1 MNRPMTDIGL
11 RRRSLVAAA
20 GSFSMLAAAGSALA
34 QQKFPLLKV
43 LCTFAPGGTTDL
55 LSRKV
60 ALNMPAGYAGSVI
73 VENKAG
79 AAGQVG
85 VSYAKTLPSDGSVIL
100 QTAMT
105 MFTLSQHT
113 QKEPLPY
120 DPVADFV
127 PLTAGCCMDYA
138 YAVGPMV
145 PASVRTVPEYLA
157 WVKRDSKHAT
167 VATAGVVSLIVGA
180 VLGKSAGV
188 ELVNV
193 SYKGGALAVQDTI
206 AGNVPALITTLGDVL
221 PHLGEGKLRLIAV
234 TSDKRN
240 PFVPNVPSF
249 AEQGVA
255 DMVHKVYFSFFAH
268 AKTPA
273 DIVASHSAA
282 LRTALRQK
290 DVVDS
295 LGRATMEVV
304 PSDLK
309 ETAELFARDRAKW
322 SSLIAKVGY
331 KPA

>member
-1 MNRPMTDIGL
+1 MSAIDKTFGS
-11 RRRSLVAAA
+11 RRRDIIAVA
-20 GSFSMLAAAGSALA
+20 GTLPLLAAAGALHA
-34 QQKFPLLKV
+34 QQKFPLLKIV
-43 LCTFAPGGTTDL
+43 CTFAPGGTTDL

-85 VSYAKTLPSDGSVIL
+85 VSYVRTLPTDGSVIL

-105 MFTLSQHT
+105 MFTLSQHV
-113 QKEPLPY
+113 QKDPLPY
-120 DPVADFV
+120 DPVADFI

-157 WVKRDSKHAT
+157 WVRRDAKHAT

-180 VLGKSAGV
+180 VLGKAAGID
-188 ELVNV
+188 LVNV

-206 AGNVPALITTLGDVL
+206 AGNVPALVTTLGDVL
-221 PHLGEGKLRLIAV
+221 PHLGEGRLRLIAV
-234 TSDKRN
+234 TSDKRS
-240 PFVPNVPSF
+240 PFVPNVATF

-255 DMVHKVYFSFFAH
+255 DMVHRVYFSFFAH
-268 AKTPA
+268 AKMPA
-273 DIVASHSAA
+273 EVIAAHSAA
-282 LRTALRQK
+282 LRASLKQQ

-304 PSDLK
+304 ATDLK
-309 ETAELFARDRAKW
+309 ETSELFSRDRAKW
-322 SSLIAKVGY
+322 AALIAKVGY
-331 KPA
+331 KPT

>member
-1 MNRPMTDIGL
+1 MNR
-11 RRRSLVAAA
+11 RRDL
-20 GSFSMLAAAGSALA
+20 LAATSALSLLSASGMARA
-34 QQKFPLLKV
+34 QQKFGLLKI

-55 LSRKV
+55 LSRTV
-60 ALNMPAGYAGSVI
+60 ASHMPSGYAGSVI

-85 VSYAKTLPSDGSVIL
+85 VSYARTLPADGSTIL

-127 PLTAGCCMDYA
+127 PLTGGCSMDYV

-145 PASVRTVPEYLA
+145 PGSVRTVPEYLA
-157 WVKRDSKHAT
+157 WVKRDLKHAS

-180 VLGKSAGV
+180 VLGKSANV
-188 ELVNV
+188 DLVNV
-193 SYKGGALAVQDTI
+193 SYKGGVLAVQDTLG
-206 AGNVPALITTLGDVL
+206 GNVPALVTTLGDVL
-221 PHLGEGKLRLIAV
+221 PHVGEGKLRLIAV

-240 PFVPNVPSF
+240 PYVPTVPTF

-268 AKTPA
+268 AKTPPE
-273 DIVASHSAA
+273 VMASHSAA
-282 LRTALRQK
+282 LRAALNRK
-290 DVVDS
+290 EVGDT
-295 LGRATMEVV
+295 LGRVAMEVV
-304 PSDLK
+304 ATDMR
-309 ETAELFARDRAKW
+309 ETAEILARDRAKW
-322 SSLIAKVGY
+322 ASLVARIGY

>member
-1 MNRPMTDIGL
+1 MTRKVAISGW
-11 RRRSLVAAA
+11 RRRDMIAAFGGMSL
-20 GSFSMLAAAGSALA
+20 LAAANVVRA
-34 QQKFPLLKV
+34 QQKLPLLRI

-60 ALNMPAGYAGSVI
+60 ALYMPAGYAGAVI

-85 VSYAKTLPSDGSVIL
+85 VSYAKTLPSDGSTIL

-105 MFTLSQHT
+105 MFTLSQHV
-113 QKEPLPY
+113 QKDPLPY

-145 PASVRTVPEYLA
+145 PVAVRTVPEYIA
-157 WVKRDSKHAT
+157 WVKRDAKHAT

-193 SYKGGALAVQDTI
+193 SYKGGALAVQDTM
-206 AGNVPALITTLGDVL
+206 AGNVPALVTTLGDVL

-234 TSDKRN
+234 TSEKRN
-240 PFVPNVPSF
+240 PFVPNVPTF

-268 AKTPA
+268 AKTPHDVIA
-273 DIVASHSAA
+273 AHSAA
-282 LRTALRQK
+282 LRSALKQQ

-304 PSDLK
+304 PTDLK
-309 ETAELFARDRAKW
+309 ETSELFARDRAKW
-322 SSLIAKVGY
+322 AALVAKVGY